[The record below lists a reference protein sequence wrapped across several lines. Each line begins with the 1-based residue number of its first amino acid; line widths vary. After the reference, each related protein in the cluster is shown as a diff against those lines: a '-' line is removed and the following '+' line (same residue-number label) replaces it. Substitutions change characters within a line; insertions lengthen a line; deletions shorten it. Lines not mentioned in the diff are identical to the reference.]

1 MTYSQQERLAAI
13 NIERQRYKELEV
25 SMTNTLNQ
33 CKQIFTTEVFVLD
46 KVLEKALSDNK
57 EKTNLLRQFAF
68 VLKTPRLHHEYI
80 ERNGI
85 DPFIEKFTKIIAEN
99 KALKNEMERI
109 GENRRV
115 RNAVS
120 LVKDKCRKDKVTMFT
135 KTLPMQLEL
144 LIRQRAKFMG
154 KALDEVK
161 VDVKP
166 FKPKKE
172 RSLQERRRR
181 ENHLSKSMSVAPTS
195 FRVEQ
200 GDFDTSRMALNH
212 SVFSANRVN
221 LVVPQP
227 DT

>member
-1 MTYSQQERLAAI
+1 MKLLKLI
-13 NIERQRYKELEV
+13 H
-25 SMTNTLNQ
+25 
-33 CKQIFTTEVFVLD
+33 
-46 KVLEKALSDNK
+46 NK

-68 VLKTPRLHHEYI
+68 VLKTPKLHHEYI

-115 RNAVS
+115 RKAVS

-135 KTLPMQLEL
+135 KSLPMQLEL
-144 LIRQRAKFMG
+144 LIRQRTKFMG

-161 VDVKP
+161 VDARP
-166 FKPKKE
+166 FKANKE
-172 RSLQERRRR
+172 KSLQERRRR

-200 GDFDTSRMALNH
+200 QDFDTSRMALNH
-212 SVFSANRVN
+212 SVFSTSRVN

-227 DT
+227 DPS

>member
-135 KTLPMQLEL
+135 KTLPM
-144 LIRQRAKFMG
+144 
-154 KALDEVK
+154 
-161 VDVKP
+161 
-166 FKPKKE
+166 
-172 RSLQERRRR
+172 
-181 ENHLSKSMSVAPTS
+181 
-195 FRVEQ
+195 
-200 GDFDTSRMALNH
+200 
-212 SVFSANRVN
+212 
-221 LVVPQP
+221 
-227 DT
+227 